1 MKINARVISLI
12 ASLAV
17 LLSTLSI
24 LGCSEP
30 TDETS
35 NTDTS
40 EEVSSDI
47 AATDSDVAPDFRKIV
62 PISDFRGQEYCML
75 SIRDSAM
82 SAFFSYELTTEDLNG
97 EVVNDAVYTRNM
109 NIEEA
114 FNITLSEQ
122 RVPDLLNV
130 VQKCVQSGDNAYQL
144 VIGGWGDMATLAYTG
159 ALLDWNS
166 IDGIDVYKP
175 WYNQSI
181 NSGCMI
187 NGRIYLEL
195 NYIPFTGALY
205 THCMYF
211 NKSLVADMGL
221 ENPYTYVSDGTWTID
236 RMISYLKDT
245 RIDKNGDSKYDAND
259 SYGLLTSHGGSLVYT
274 YAFDNKTMEISD
286 NYTCTLTLFSDR
298 MVQSVDKVLDLC
310 YNSNSTYIVSNSME
324 SDIAKMFK
332 NEQSV
337 MYAGFL
343 SDSLLY
349 FRDMEADY
357 GLLPYPKFDEQQSGY
372 YTKVGGGSVVL
383 GLPITNYETIDF
395 LAPVTEALAI
405 ESYNLIYP
413 AVYEISLQGKALR
426 DDESLTMFKI
436 IMDGAFLDFTQLYR
450 MSYTAYCN
458 MLQTCVEAQQNII
471 SSRMASITRAAIKHY
486 QGILDKFAELDADS
500 Y

>member
-1 MKINARVISLI
+1 MKIYDRRVISLF
-12 ASLAV
+12 LAIIM
-17 LLSTLSI
+17 STLLI
-24 LGCSEP
+24 IGCSEP
-30 TDETS
+30 TDKISDTTTS
-35 NTDTS
+35 DAVSTDT
-40 EEVSSDI
+40 VAI
-47 AATDSDVAPDFRKIV
+47 DSDEAPDFRKIV
-62 PISDFRGQEYCML
+62 PITDFNGWQYCML
-75 SIRDSAM
+75 SIQNSAM
-82 SAFFSYELTTEDLNG
+82 SAFFDYELTTEELTG

-109 NIEEA
+109 TIEEA
-114 FNITLSEQ
+114 FNITLTEN
-122 RVPDLLNV
+122 RVPDFLNV

-144 VIGGWGDMATLAYTG
+144 VIGGWGDMATLSTTG

-166 IDGIDVYKP
+166 MDVIDVYKP

-205 THCMYF
+205 THCMFF
-211 NKSLVADMGL
+211 NKSILADMGL
-221 ENPYTYVSDGTWTID
+221 ESPYTYVLDGTWTID
-236 RMISYLKDT
+236 RMISYLRDT
-245 RIDKNGDSKYDAND
+245 KIDKNGDSKYDEND
-259 SYGLLTSHGGSLVYT
+259 FYGLLTSHGGTLVFT

-286 NYTCTLTLFSDR
+286 DYTCTLTLFSDR

-310 YNSNSTYIVSNSME
+310 YNSNSTYIVSNSQE
-324 SDIAKMFK
+324 SDIAKMFR
-332 NEQSV
+332 NGQSI

-343 SDSLLY
+343 SDTLLY
-349 FRDMEADY
+349 FRDMENDY
-357 GLLPYPKFDEQQSGY
+357 GLLPYPKLNEEQSNY

-383 GLPITNYETIDF
+383 GLPITNYGTIDF
-395 LAPVTEALAI
+395 LASVTEALAI

-426 DDESLTMFKI
+426 DNESLTMYRI

-471 SSRMASITRAAIKHY
+471 SSRMAAISRAALKHY
-486 QGILDKFAELDADS
+486 QGILDKFAELDAAG